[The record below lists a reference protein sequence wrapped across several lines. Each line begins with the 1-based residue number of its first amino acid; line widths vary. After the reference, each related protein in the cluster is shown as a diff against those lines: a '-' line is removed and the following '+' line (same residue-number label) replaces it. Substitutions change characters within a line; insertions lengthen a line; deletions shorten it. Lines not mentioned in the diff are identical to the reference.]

1 MKYLLVSFLLIS
13 KIGISQINCSNGIMK
28 VKDSLYVVDGRPWV
42 GKCSPLQCIKRE
54 DISYISTMDKAD
66 ATAIYG
72 SRGAVGAILIT
83 TKRKK

>member
-1 MKYLLVSFLLIS
+1 MKYLLVAFLLIS
-13 KIGISQINCSNGIMK
+13 KMAFSQINCSNGIME

-42 GKCSPLQCIKRE
+42 SKCSPLQCIKKE

-83 TKRKK
+83 TKLKK